1 MSRIVIVIFIY
12 HSHKPTEIILSLEA
26 RQSETLTASLNKQ
39 QGKGITSGTIIIS
52 PLFNRKA
59 GKDINEK
66 PPIPDYT
73 IPE

>member
-12 HSHKPTEIILSLEA
+12 HSQKPTEIILSLEA

-39 QGKGITSGTIIIS
+39 QGKGITSGAIIIS

-59 GKDINEK
+59 RKDINEK
-66 PPIPDYT
+66 PSISDYT
-73 IPE
+73 MPE